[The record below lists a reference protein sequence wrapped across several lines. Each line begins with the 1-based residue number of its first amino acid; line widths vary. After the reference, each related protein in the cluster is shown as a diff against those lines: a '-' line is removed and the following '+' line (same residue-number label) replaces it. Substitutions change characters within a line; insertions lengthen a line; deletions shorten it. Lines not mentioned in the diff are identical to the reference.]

1 MSNCTSSIAPADES
15 SQFQAVSGPV
25 IAQTTLGT
33 FGTIMQFLGMQGAGS
48 LLLQWQQRAGQRTH
62 LGTLDDRLLK
72 DIGLSRADIEPEV
85 AKPFW
90 RP

>member
-1 MSNCTSSIAPADES
+1 MSDCTSSIAPADES
-15 SQFQAVSGPV
+15 SRFQAGAGHA

-33 FGTIMQFLGMQGAGS
+33 FGTIMQAAGS
-48 LLLQWQQRAGQRTH
+48 VLLQWQQRAGQRMH

>member
-1 MSNCTSSIAPADES
+1 MSDCTSPITPADES
-15 SQFQAVSGPV
+15 RRFQAVAGPV
-25 IAQTTLGT
+25 IAQKTLGT
-33 FGTIMQFLGMQGAGS
+33 FGTIIQSFGS
-48 LLLQWQQRAGQRTH
+48 AMLQWQQRAGQRMH

-85 AKPFW
+85 TKPFW

>member
-15 SQFQAVSGPV
+15 SRFRAGAGPV

-33 FGTIMQFLGMQGAGS
+33 FGTIMQTLSLQTLGTVM
-48 LLLQWQQRAGQRTH
+48 LQWQQRAGQRMH

>member
-1 MSNCTSSIAPADES
+1 MSDCTSSIAPADES
-15 SQFQAVSGPV
+15 SRSPAATGPV
-25 IAQTTLGT
+25 IAQKAVGT
-33 FGTIMQFLGMQGAGS
+33 FGTIMQFVGAS
-48 LLLQWQQRAGQRTH
+48 LLQWQQRADQRTH

-85 AKPFW
+85 SKPFW

>member
-15 SQFQAVSGPV
+15 RQLQVMAGPV
-25 IAQTTLGT
+25 IAQKSLGT
-33 FGTIMQFLGMQGAGS
+33 FGTIMLSLGSAM
-48 LLLQWQQRAGQRTH
+48 LQWQQRAGQRTH

-85 AKPFW
+85 SKPFW

>member
-1 MSNCTSSIAPADES
+1 MSDCIGSITPADES
-15 SQFQAVSGPV
+15 RRFQATAGPV
-25 IAQTTLGT
+25 IAQKTLGT
-33 FGTIMQFLGMQGAGS
+33 FGTIMQSVGTIM
-48 LLLQWQQRAGQRTH
+48 LQWQQRAGQRTH

-85 AKPFW
+85 SKPFW

>member
-1 MSNCTSSIAPADES
+1 MTNCTSSIAPADES
-15 SQFQAVSGPV
+15 RGFQAVSGPV
-25 IAQTTLGT
+25 IAQKTLGT
-33 FGTIMQFLGMQGAGS
+33 FGTIMQFVGAG
-48 LLLQWQQRAGQRTH
+48 LLQWQQRAGQRTH

-85 AKPFW
+85 TKPFW